1 MADIIAQ
8 HNVGG
13 GNLKKIYGTIRL
25 CQTFQLTGDTAK
37 SALYIRHRDADKVG
51 ALGDITI
58 AIYEVDGADKPTG
71 IALGTV
77 TIAST
82 NWSEIL
88 GTQNPMED
96 ADVEF
101 DDCILQPVTTYALV
115 ISATN
120 GDSSNYIRWYSN
132 TGDYSDGEAF
142 VSADNGDS
150 WAPITGEDFG
160 FLVFGD
166 SLVPGAPTIVSPTP
180 TGVTNITLD
189 ETPLEWAAGD
199 PAGDTYEIYFRE
211 SGDDWELVGEAQAG
225 VEWTID
231 FGTLNYGT
239 TYEWRIDATNVYGT
253 TTGDTWSFDTLVF
266 SWVLVSYRLLPG
278 GGGAGYGPYDSPPG
292 TQGTDWEWTGES
304 NMLTVKRLVAVA
316 NSKVW
321 YESI

>member
-1 MADIIAQ
+1 MADVIAQ
-8 HNVGG
+8 HNIGG

-25 CQTFQLTGDTAK
+25 CQTFRLTDATAK
-37 SALYIRHRDADKVG
+37 KALYIRHRDADKVG

-58 AIYEVDGADKPTG
+58 AIYGVDGVGKPTG

-101 DDCILQPVTTYALV
+101 DDCILQPTTTYALV

-132 TGDYSDGEAF
+132 TGGYSDGEAF
-142 VSADNGDS
+142 VSADDGDS

-166 SLVPGAPTIVSPTP
+166 SLLPGALTIVSPTP
-180 TGVTNITLD
+180 TGVTDITLD

-199 PAGDTYEIYFRE
+199 PVADTYEVYFRE
-211 SGDDWELVGEAQAG
+211 SGDDWKLVGSAQAG

-231 FGTLNYGT
+231 FGILAYET
-239 TYEWRIDATNVYGT
+239 TYEWRIDATNIYGT
-253 TTGDTWSFDTLVF
+253 TTGDTWSFDTIEF
-266 SWVLVSYRLLPG
+266 DRIRVSYRLLPG
-278 GGGAGYGPYDSPPG
+278 GAGAGHGPYDDPPG
-292 TQGTDWEWTGES
+292 VEGTDWAWTGE
-304 NMLTVKRLVAVA
+304 NAMLTIKRLVAAA
-316 NSKVW
+316 NSKIW

>member
-1 MADIIAQ
+1 MADVIAQ

-13 GNLKKIYGTIRL
+13 GNLKKIYGTIQL
-25 CQTFQLTGDTAK
+25 CQTFQLVGVAAK
-37 SALYIRHRDADKVG
+37 KALYIRHRDADRVG

-58 AIYEVDGADKPTG
+58 AIYGVDGVGKPIG

-101 DDCILQPVTTYALV
+101 DGCVLQPATTYALV

-132 TGDYSDGEAF
+132 DGYSDGEAF
-142 VSADNGDS
+142 VSADNGNS

-160 FLVFGD
+160 FLIFGD
-166 SLVPGAPTIVSPTP
+166 SLLPGAPTNPSPTD
-180 TGVTNITLD
+180 TDTDITLD
-189 ETPLEWAAGD
+189 ETPLSWDASTNETA
-199 PAGDTYEIYFRE
+199 DTYEVYFRE
-211 SGDDWELVGEAQAG
+211 SGDDWELVGVAQVG

-231 FGTLNYGT
+231 FGILAYET
-239 TYEWRIDATNVYGT
+239 TYEWRIDATNIYGT
-253 TTGDTWSFDTLVF
+253 TTGDTWTFDTIDF
-266 SWVLVSYRLLPG
+266 DQIRVSYRLLPG
-278 GGGAGYGPYDSPPG
+278 GAGAGHGPYDDPPG
-292 TQGTDWEWTGES
+292 VEGTDWAWTGE
-304 NMLTVKRLVAVA
+304 NTMLTVRRLVVA
-316 NSKVW
+316 IDNKIWV
-321 YESI
+321 EDL